1 MFQSNTTARIRNF
14 SRNAKYFIHSH
25 RIMVH
30 IRRNF
35 WRWSGCRSFSEKGH
49 CKASCS
55 GLCLSTSSNEDPPTP
70 CLLSALSW
78 QLQAAIQ
85 TPFTCLFLKMSKLSL
100 LSIPLYIVCSTP
112 VILVAFHWTHSRM
125 PTPSL
130 SHRAQSWAQQSQ
142 GKLPSTELREIL
154 AFLDLLAIHK
164 CYYAPVMEHGGFR
177 WTPVPITGCTTICS
191 FPDPFLKIFCQV
203 A

>member
-1 MFQSNTTARIRNF
+1 MQSISSILIESWFTSEGTFGDDLVAGPFQRRATARQVARP
-14 SRNAKYFIHSH
+14 
-25 RIMVH
+25 
-30 IRRNF
+30 
-35 WRWSGCRSFSEKGH
+35 
-49 CKASCS
+49 
-55 GLCLSTSSNEDPPTP
+55 CLNTSSNEDPPTP

-130 SHRAQSWAQQSQ
+130 SHRAQS
-142 GKLPSTELREIL
+142 
-154 AFLDLLAIHK
+154 
-164 CYYAPVMEHGGFR
+164 
-177 WTPVPITGCTTICS
+177 
-191 FPDPFLKIFCQV
+191 
-203 A
+203 